1 MPRVCHGN
9 SLFFRLMPVIFLL
22 LSGCVSQFT
31 GRLAEN
37 LSWAIVN
44 NDDIKTVKQGGPAYL
59 LMIDGLLRDDPENES
74 LLMAGADLYT
84 AYAGLYA
91 EDEKRSEK
99 LTDKGLE
106 YALRAICVAGNDAC
120 GLRESNFEKFEKII
134 NSMDKEEIPALYT
147 LGASWAGWIQ
157 AHKKDWNA
165 VAEISR
171 VEAIMEKVLELDE
184 AYKDGG
190 AHLYLGILNTLLPP
204 SLGGK
209 PEKGK
214 EHFEKAL
221 EISKGRNLMI
231 KVIYAKQYARL
242 VFDRDLHDRLLK
254 EVLLADPDVEGYG
267 LMNNLAKKEAAS
279 LLKSGEDYF

>member
-1 MPRVCHGN
+1 MIRVCHR
-9 SLFFRLMPVIFLL
+9 SLFFRLILMICLL
-22 LSGCVSQFT
+22 LCGCVSQFT

-44 NDDIKTVKQGGPAYL
+44 NNDIRTVEQGGPAYL
-59 LMIDGLLRDDPENES
+59 LMIDGLLRDDPENKS

-84 AYAGLYA
+84 AYAGVYA
-91 EDEKRSEK
+91 EDEKRDEK
-99 LTDKGLE
+99 LTDKGFE
-106 YALRAICVAGNDAC
+106 YALRAICVAKDDAC
-120 GLRESNFEKFEKII
+120 DLRKTDFERFKKII
-134 NSMDKEEIPALYT
+134 NSMDKDNLPTLYT
-147 LGASWAGWIQ
+147 LGVSWAGWIQ

-165 VAEISR
+165 VADIAR
-171 VEAIMEKVLELDE
+171 VETIMQKVITLDE
-184 AYKDGG
+184 TYKDGG

-221 EISKGRNLMI
+221 KISKGRNLMI

-242 VFDRDLHDRLLK
+242 LFDRDLHDRLLK
-254 EVLLADPDVEGYG
+254 EVLSADPDIEGYK
-267 LMNNLAKKEAAS
+267 LMNNLAKKEAGF